1 MQFQKINDSW
11 EKTFAVDK
19 ELLSLYKELQM
30 NMKMT
35 FRPIEKQAKDMNLL
49 FIGEEIQVVFKL
61 KSRSSDSGIIREMQI

>member
-35 FRPIEKQAKDMNLL
+35 FRPIEK
-49 FIGEEIQVVFKL
+49 
-61 KSRSSDSGIIREMQI
+61 